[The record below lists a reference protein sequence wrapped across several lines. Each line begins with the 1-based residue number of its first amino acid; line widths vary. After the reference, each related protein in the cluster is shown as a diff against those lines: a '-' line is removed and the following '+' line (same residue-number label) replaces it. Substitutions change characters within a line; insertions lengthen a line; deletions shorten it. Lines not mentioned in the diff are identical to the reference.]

1 MTVPQGRP
9 GAAVACGQGR
19 TDDEPVTVDGPG
31 LALYPDRQVR
41 ADPRER
47 AIARRS
53 YQAVHDLPVIVRQ
66 PHVDPWLLLDADTVT
81 AGVAGCPREVF
92 TP

>member
-1 MTVPQGRP
+1 
-9 GAAVACGQGR
+9 
-19 TDDEPVTVDGPG
+19 VTVDGPG

-53 YQAVHDLPVIVRQ
+53 YQAVHDLPVIVR
-66 PHVDPWLLLDADTVT
+66 HGHADPWLLLDVDTVIDV
-81 AGVAGCPREVF
+81 VAGCPREVF
-92 TP
+92 KP